1 MWLTSQA
8 SIMKE
13 YKKKVSEKTRKNVI
27 KKVSHQ
33 STKNMSIEVVK
44 SQEKLRKV

>member
-1 MWLTSQA
+1 MSRKNIRRKCL
-8 SIMKE
+8 
-13 YKKKVSEKTRKNVI
+13 KKRKNVI

-33 STKNMSIEVVK
+33 STKNMSREVVK

>member
-1 MWLTSQA
+1 
-8 SIMKE
+8 MKE
-13 YKKKVSEKTRKNVI
+13 YKKKVSEKKTRKNVI